1 MIISVLVWRGMFQS
15 SGIINQILEIENYD
29 YFSST
34 TSALTIV
41 ILVNIWLGF
50 PFMMM
55 VFSGALQTIPK
66 DLYEAAEIDGISDFN
81 QFRNITIPLIKPT
94 LIPVSLLGF
103 IWTFNMFNVIYLMT
117 AGGPVVE
124 IGGPGGTDI
133 LITYVYDLAF
143 PGGYYGLAAAWSVI
157 IFFMLLAFS
166 AYYSKISN
174 ATEAAQ

>member
-1 MIISVLVWRGMFQS
+1 M
-15 SGIINQILEIENYD
+15 GIDSFD

-34 TSALTIV
+34 GTALTIV

-66 DLYEAAEIDGISDFN
+66 DLYEAAAIDGVSNFN
-81 QFRNITIPLIKPT
+81 QFKNITLPLLKPT
-94 LIPVSLLGF
+94 LVPVSLLGF

-117 AGGPVVE
+117 SGGPVVE
-124 IGGPGGTDI
+124 IGGPGGSDI

-157 IFFMLLAFS
+157 IFLMLFAFS
-166 AYYSKISN
+166 IYYAKVSKTMEVTN
-174 ATEAAQ
+174 